1 MSTPTTSKPID
12 LVKFLFLADIDIN
25 QAEYILDNFPNFTM
39 PTYEAFFN
47 FFKDNGIKLER
58 YKKTTTDERETLIEK
73 FKSFKQSYEYEI
85 IKQYI
90 KVEKEL
96 AKLQGATDPKLIQDA
111 LSGIKK
117 YKLDTFDYY
126 IVRKVLTGDEFGVL
140 PSETLKNTLDQLI
153 NTVDVYPKD
162 GKLTRDETNK
172 IVSYENIFRNV
183 GKILLPTI
191 DDKYTRARFTY
202 VLNRSFESLPDAV
215 SSEKNVEKRIQAILE
230 NAATADEELQRFLSE
245 LANLKKADE
254 NTIPGLQAKIERLEE
269 IIQAQQELIDS
280 MVDSEI
286 QHEAYIDS
294 IASENIIKD
303 SEIESKDET
312 ITNLQT
318 TIDQTLAEISGSIT
332 EQMNAMTN
340 AIDGLANQVVA
351 QTNTANAAQDT
362 QLAALQAQL
371 NQLQFEIE
379 QLRKTSGFVN
389 VTAPGI

>member
-1 MSTPTTSKPID
+1 MSTPVPSKPID

-73 FKSFKQSYEYEI
+73 FKAFKQTYEYEI

-90 KVEKEL
+90 VVEKEL
-96 AKLQGATDPKLIQDA
+96 QKLQGATDPTLIQDA
-111 LSGIKK
+111 LSSIKK
-117 YKLDTFDYY
+117 YKLDAFDYY
-126 IVRKVLTGDEFGVL
+126 IIRKVLTGDENGVL
-140 PSETLKNTLDQLI
+140 PSETLKETLEQLI

-162 GKLTRDETNK
+162 GELTRDETSRV
-172 IVSYENIFRNV
+172 ISYENIFRNI
-183 GKILLPTI
+183 GKILVPTI
-191 DDKYTRARFTY
+191 DDKFSRSRFTY

-215 SSEKNVEKRIQAILE
+215 TSERNVEKKIQNILA
-230 NAATADEELQRFLSE
+230 NAGTADEELQRFLSE
-245 LANLKKADE
+245 LSNLRKADE
-254 NTIPGLQAKIERLEE
+254 NTVPGLQAKIERLEE
-269 IIQAQQELIDS
+269 IIQAKQELIDS
-280 MVDSEI
+280 MVDAEI

-303 SEIESKDET
+303 NEIDSKDET

-332 EQMNAMTN
+332 AQMSAMTG
-340 AIDGLANQVVA
+340 AIDALANQVVA
-351 QTNTANAAQDT
+351 QTNTANAAQDD
-362 QLAALQAQL
+362 QLTALQAQL
-371 NQLQFEIE
+371 AQL
-379 QLRKTSGFVN
+379 
-389 VTAPGI
+389 TADLAALNATVQTLI

>member
-1 MSTPTTSKPID
+1 MSTPVPSKPID

-73 FKSFKQSYEYEI
+73 FKAFKQTYEYEI

-90 KVEKEL
+90 AVEKEL
-96 AKLQGATDPKLIQDA
+96 QKLRGTTDPTAIQDA
-111 LSGIKK
+111 LSSIKK
-117 YKLDTFDYY
+117 YKLDAFDYY
-126 IVRKVLTGDEFGVL
+126 IIRKVLTGDENGVL
-140 PSETLKNTLDQLI
+140 PSETLKETLDQLI

-162 GKLTRDETNK
+162 GVLTRDETSRV
-172 IVSYENIFRNV
+172 ISYENIFRNV
-183 GKILLPTI
+183 GKILVPTI
-191 DDKYTRARFTY
+191 DDKFSRARFTY

-215 SSEKNVEKRIQAILE
+215 TSERNVEKKIQNILA
-230 NAATADEELQRFLSE
+230 NAGTADEELQRFLSE
-245 LANLKKADE
+245 LANLRKADE

-269 IIQAQQELIDS
+269 IIQAKQELIDS
-280 MVDSEI
+280 MVDAEI

-303 SEIESKDET
+303 NEIDSKDET

-332 EQMNAMTN
+332 AQMNAMTG
-340 AIDGLANQVVA
+340 AIDSLANQVVT
-351 QTNTANAAQDT
+351 QTNTANAAQDN

-371 NQLQFEIE
+371 AQL
-379 QLRKTSGFVN
+379 
-389 VTAPGI
+389 TADLAALNATVQTLI

>member
-1 MSTPTTSKPID
+1 MSTPVPSKPID

-73 FKSFKQSYEYEI
+73 FKAFKQTYEYEI

-90 KVEKEL
+90 VVEKEL
-96 AKLQGATDPKLIQDA
+96 QKLQGTTDPTAIQDA
-111 LSGIKK
+111 LSSIKK
-117 YKLDTFDYY
+117 YKLDAFDYY
-126 IVRKVLTGDEFGVL
+126 IIRKVLTGDENGVL
-140 PSETLKNTLDQLI
+140 PSETLKETLDQLI

-162 GKLTRDETNK
+162 GVLTRDETSRV
-172 IVSYENIFRNV
+172 ISYENIFRNV
-183 GKILLPTI
+183 GKILVPTI
-191 DDKYTRARFTY
+191 DDKFSRARFTY

-215 SSEKNVEKRIQAILE
+215 TSERNVEKKIQNILA
-230 NAATADEELQRFLSE
+230 NAGTADEELQRFLSE
-245 LANLKKADE
+245 IANLRKADE

-269 IIQAQQELIDS
+269 IIQAKQELIDS
-280 MVDSEI
+280 MVDAEI

-303 SEIESKDET
+303 NEIDSKDET

-318 TIDQTLAEISGSIT
+318 TIDQTLEEISNSVTNQIS
-332 EQMNAMTN
+332 AMTG
-340 AIDGLANQVVA
+340 AIDSLANQVVT
-351 QTNTANAAQDT
+351 QTNTANAAQDN

-371 NQLQFEIE
+371 AQL
-379 QLRKTSGFVN
+379 
-389 VTAPGI
+389 TADLAALNATVQTLI

>member
-1 MSTPTTSKPID
+1 MSTPVPSKPID

-73 FKSFKQSYEYEI
+73 FKAFKQTYEYEI

-90 KVEKEL
+90 AVEKEL
-96 AKLQGATDPKLIQDA
+96 QKLQGATDPTLIQDA
-111 LSGIKK
+111 LSSIKK
-117 YKLDTFDYY
+117 YKLDAFDYY
-126 IVRKVLTGDEFGVL
+126 IIRKVLTGDENGVL
-140 PSETLKNTLDQLI
+140 PSETLKETLDQLI

-162 GKLTRDETNK
+162 GELTRDETSR
-172 IVSYENIFRNV
+172 IISYENIFRNI
-183 GKILLPTI
+183 GKILVPTI
-191 DDKYTRARFTY
+191 DDKFSRARFTY

-215 SSEKNVEKRIQAILE
+215 TSERNVEKKIQNILA
-230 NAATADEELQRFLSE
+230 NAGTADEELQRFLSE
-245 LANLKKADE
+245 LSNLRKADE
-254 NTIPGLQAKIERLEE
+254 NTVPGLQAKIERLEE
-269 IIQAQQELIDS
+269 IIQAKQELIDS
-280 MVDSEI
+280 MVDAEI

-303 SEIESKDET
+303 NEIDSKDET

-332 EQMNAMTN
+332 AQMSAMTG
-340 AIDGLANQVVA
+340 AIDALANQVVA
-351 QTNTANAAQDT
+351 QTNTANAAQDD
-362 QLAALQAQL
+362 QLTALQAQL
-371 NQLQFEIE
+371 AQL
-379 QLRKTSGFVN
+379 
-389 VTAPGI
+389 TADLAALNATVQTLI

>member
-1 MSTPTTSKPID
+1 MSTPVPSKPID

-73 FKSFKQSYEYEI
+73 FKSFKQTYEYEI

-90 KVEKEL
+90 AVEKEL
-96 AKLQGATDPKLIQDA
+96 QKLQGATDPTLIQDA
-111 LSGIKK
+111 LSSIKK
-117 YKLDTFDYY
+117 YKLDAFDYY
-126 IVRKVLTGDEFGVL
+126 IIRKVLTGDENGVL
-140 PSETLKNTLDQLI
+140 PSETLKETLDQLI

-162 GKLTRDETNK
+162 GVLTRDENSR
-172 IVSYENIFRNV
+172 IISYENIFRNI
-183 GKILLPTI
+183 GKILVPTI
-191 DDKYTRARFTY
+191 DDKFTRSRFTY
-202 VLNRSFESLPDAV
+202 VLNRSFESLSDAV
-215 SSEKNVEKRIQAILE
+215 TSERNVEKKIQNILA
-230 NAATADEELQRFLSE
+230 NAGTADEELQKFLSE
-245 LANLKKADE
+245 LSNLRKADE

-269 IIQAQQELIDS
+269 IIQAKQELIDS
-280 MVDSEI
+280 MVDAEI

-303 SEIESKDET
+303 NEIESKDET

-332 EQMNAMTN
+332 TQMSAMTG
-340 AIDGLANQVVA
+340 AIDALANQVIA
-351 QTNTANAAQDT
+351 QTNTANAAQDD
-362 QLAALQAQL
+362 QLTALQAQL
-371 NQLQFEIE
+371 AQL
-379 QLRKTSGFVN
+379 
-389 VTAPGI
+389 TADLAALNATVQTLI